1 MTAIRKIAGL
11 AALLWSGTLF
21 TALTE
26 IGSMRLHVTLMVAA
40 FTITLWALGLGLL
53 KTMKAQVY
61 QFDRGYNVGARAVV
75 HGLLDAANRNADVPP
90 QGVRYN

>member
-11 AALLWSGTLF
+11 AALLWSSTLF

-26 IGSMRLHVTLMVAA
+26 TGTMRLHVTLMVGA
-40 FTITLWALGLGLL
+40 FTVTLWVLGLIFL
-53 KTMKAQVY
+53 KKMKSQVY

-75 HGLLDAANRNADVPP
+75 HGLLDAADHNAGTPP
-90 QGVRYN
+90 QGFRY